1 MPMIEPRT
9 EHINERRL
17 ITYLWDE
24 NHEALYAYANM
35 IGETPKYVLN
45 GLVEVM
51 AKDKDFKKWMDG
63 QTGKTFAPKQTVRGE
78 KTAKKRTASPLRTAV

>member
-9 EHINERRL
+9 EKINRRRL

-24 NHEALYAYANM
+24 NHEAVYAYAAM
-35 IGETPKYVLN
+35 IGETIEYVLN
-45 GLVEVM
+45 SLVEVM
-51 AKDKDFKKWMDG
+51 AKDKDFRKWSDG

-78 KTAKKRTASPLRTAV
+78 KPAKKRATTPLRPAV